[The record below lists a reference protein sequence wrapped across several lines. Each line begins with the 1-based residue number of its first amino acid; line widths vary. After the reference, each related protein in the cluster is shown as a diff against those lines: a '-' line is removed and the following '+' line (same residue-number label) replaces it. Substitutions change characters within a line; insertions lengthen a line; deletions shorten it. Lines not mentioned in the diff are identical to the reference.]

1 MNYRRHEASARLKPM
16 SSMPLLSDIQPGDVR
31 NETDWNLA
39 GHFETRTPRL
49 DMKPTGRLA
58 FKYKGDGTIE
68 TEAWSAQ

>member
-39 GHFETRTPRL
+39 GHFETRTKL
-49 DMKPTGRLA
+49 T
-58 FKYKGDGTIE
+58 
-68 TEAWSAQ
+68 